1 MSTYDDKTKGISESN
16 GRFILPVFKSCN
28 EATFKASYI
37 VASNVKCNG
46 KITALFDLTVLG
58 NLEAAELDVKGRFI
72 CTGRCEV
79 SGAVIVQNDIWAEDI
94 RAECIETH
102 DRIIAQEIDAG
113 TVRADGN
120 IVVGKIL
127 AVEKLAQSAK
137 NILCGETAYG
147 AGKVIAN
154 AVITGEPIDLDEG
167 EEAVVAPYSYAP
179 TAAAR
184 VSAAAAA
191 VDLISQGKTDFAP
204 TGNWDAYLY
213 LLAKSAVCE
222 EDKLMFKRWS
232 GILSEVESLTRKGV
246 ERCRNVGLLIWVLE
260 IANSDYFVDWSLK
273 DSLLAVLNRH
283 FAKLVQSDKSS
294 VVCSIKSYGEWL
306 QALELLHRFGESM
319 DNAVYDVAFEL
330 LVSNLGLKAKFVSER
345 LNEKGWKAHV

>member
-1 MSTYDDKTKGISESN
+1 MSTYDDKTKGIIESK
-16 GRFILPVFKSCN
+16 GRFILPVFKPCD

-72 CTGRCEV
+72 CTGKCAV

-94 RAECIETH
+94 RADSIETH
-102 DRIIAQEIDAG
+102 DRIIVQEIDAG
-113 TVRADGN
+113 TVNADGN
-120 IVVGKIL
+120 IVAGKIL
-127 AVEKLAQSAK
+127 AVEKLAHSAK
-137 NILCGETAYG
+137 NILCGETVYG
-147 AGKVIAN
+147 SGKVAAN

-167 EEAVVAPYSYAP
+167 AEAVIAPYSYAP
-179 TAAAR
+179 TAVAP
-184 VSAAAAA
+184 VSAAASA
-191 VDLISQGKTDFAP
+191 VDLISQGTTEFAP
-204 TGNWDAYLY
+204 KGNWAAYLD
-213 LLAKSAVCE
+213 LLAKSAVYE
-222 EDKLMFKRWS
+222 EDKLKFERWS
-232 GILSEVESLTRKGV
+232 GILSEAESLIRKGI
-246 ERCRNVGLLIWVLE
+246 ERCKNVGLLIWVVE
-260 IANSDYFVDWSLK
+260 IASSDYFVDWSMTG
-273 DSLLAVLNRH
+273 SLLAALNRH

-306 QALELLHRFGESM
+306 QALKVLHQFAESM

-345 LNEKGWKAHV
+345 LNEKGWKAHD

>member
-1 MSTYDDKTKGISESN
+1 MSTYDDKTKGTVDSN
-16 GRFILPVFKSCN
+16 GRFILPVFKPCD

-94 RAECIETH
+94 RADSIETY
-102 DRIIAQEIDAG
+102 DRIMAQEIDSG
-113 TVRADGN
+113 TIVTAGN

-147 AGKVIAN
+147 SGKVTAN

-167 EEAVVAPYSYAP
+167 EEAVVTPFSYTSTDVAPVIAAASGVDLVFEGAAKYAP
-179 TAAAR
+179 
-184 VSAAAAA
+184 
-191 VDLISQGKTDFAP
+191 IS
-204 TGNWDAYLY
+204 NWAAYLD

-222 EDKLMFKRWS
+222 EDKSKFKRWS
-232 GILSEVESLTRKGV
+232 GILSEAESLTRKGI
-246 ERCRNVGLLIWVLE
+246 ERCKNVGLLIWVVE
-260 IANSDYFVDWSLK
+260 IANSDYFVDWSVTG
-273 DSLLAVLNRH
+273 SLLAALNIH

-306 QALELLHRFGESM
+306 QALEVLHRFGESM
-319 DNAVYDVAFEL
+319 DNEVYDVAFDL

-345 LNEKGWKAHV
+345 LNEKGWKAHE

>member
-1 MSTYDDKTKGISESN
+1 MSTYDDKTQGISESN
-16 GRFILPVFKSCN
+16 GRFILPEFKPCD

-37 VASNVKCNG
+37 VASNVECNG

-72 CTGRCEV
+72 CIGKCEV

-94 RAECIETH
+94 RADSIETH
-102 DRIIAQEIDAG
+102 DRIVAQEIDVG
-113 TVRADGN
+113 TVNADGN
-120 IVVGKIL
+120 IVAGKIL

-147 AGKVIAN
+147 SGKVAAN

-167 EEAVVAPYSYAP
+167 AEAVIAPYSYAP
-179 TAAAR
+179 TAVSP
-184 VSAAAAA
+184 VSAEASG
-191 VDLISQGKTDFAP
+191 VYLISQRTTEFAS
-204 TGNWDAYLY
+204 TGNWVAYLD

-222 EDKLMFKRWS
+222 EDKLKFERWS
-232 GILSEVESLTRKGV
+232 GILWEAESITRKGI
-246 ERCRNVGLLIWVLE
+246 ECYKNVGLLIWVVE
-260 IANSDYFVDWSLK
+260 IANSDYFVDWSVTG
-273 DSLLAVLNRH
+273 SLLAALNRH

-306 QALELLHRFGESM
+306 QALKVLHQFAKSM

-345 LNEKGWKAHV
+345 LNEKGWKAHD